1 MMALLKRNTNKKTEA
16 TKPAPKTQAKKNVQ
30 EDEIMAAIATAI
42 AAYSQGSYEQID
54 SKMTIKRIDRPYSP
68 WSSKIYMMRKWPR

>member
-1 MMALLKRNTNKKTEA
+1 MMALLKRNTKKKTEA
-16 TKPAPKTQAKKNVQ
+16 TKPAPKAQTKKNVQ
-30 EDEIMAAIATAI
+30 EDEIFAAIATAI

>member
-1 MMALLKRNTNKKTEA
+1 MALLKRKIPKKEEK
-16 TKPAPKTQAKKNVQ
+16 KPAAKPQSKKSVSD
-30 EDEIMAAIATAI
+30 DEIMTAIATAI
-42 AAYSQGSYEQID
+42 ALYTQGSYETID

>member
-1 MMALLKRNTNKKTEA
+1 MALLKKRENKEEK
-16 TKPAPKTQAKKNVQ
+16 KPVAKPQAKKSGSD
-30 EDEIMAAIATAI
+30 DEIMVAIATAI
-42 AAYSQGSYEQID
+42 ALYTQGSYETFD